1 MDRLTSLTVF
11 ARVVEAGAF
20 AAAARRLGMSTT
32 AVSSHVR
39 ALEERLGAR
48 LLNRTTRRL
57 GLTEVGRA
65 YYERCTQVLA
75 DLEEADRVA
84 GALQSTPRGT
94 LRLYVGA
101 HVIRFVAPVIADYL
115 RRHPLVSVDLAIGER
130 MIDMVDEGFDLVVRP
145 VPPPDSTLIV
155 RRLAGWR
162 HVLCCAPFY
171 LDAHPAPRR
180 PADLAAHNC
189 LRYAYYPFGDEWR
202 FTDPGG
208 ATAAVRVAGNL
219 VTNSAEALRVAC
231 LAGLG
236 LFLAPGFYVAEDLRL
251 GRLVPLLE
259 GFVPVEFAL
268 NAIYPHRHHLSLKV
282 RSFVDLIAA
291 HFARGQEGWIPP
303 AVALG

>member
-11 ARVVEAGAF
+11 ARVVECGGF
-20 AAAARRLGMSTT
+20 AAAARRLSMSTT
-32 AVSSHVR
+32 AVSSHVK
-39 ALEERLGAR
+39 ALEDRLGAR

-65 YYERCTQVLA
+65 YYERCSQVLA
-75 DLEEADRVA
+75 DLEEADRIA
-84 GALQSTPRGT
+84 GTLQSTPRGT

-115 RRHPLVSVDLAIGER
+115 RRHPLVSVDLSIGER
-130 MIDMVDEGFDLVVRP
+130 MVDMVDEGFDLLVRP

-162 HVLCCAPFY
+162 HVLCCSPTY
-171 LDAHPAPRR
+171 LDTHPAPRR
-180 PADLAAHNC
+180 PAEVAEHNC
-189 LRYAYYPFGDEWR
+189 LRYAHYPFGDEWR
-202 FTDPGG
+202 FTGPEGEPVS
-208 ATAAVRVAGNL
+208 VRVAGNL

-236 LFLAPGFYVAEDLRL
+236 LFGFA
-251 GRLVPLLE
+251 
-259 GFVPVEFAL
+259 PVEFAL

-282 RSFVDLIAA
+282 RSFVDLTAA
-291 HFARGQEGWIPP
+291 HFARGQEGWLAP
-303 AVALG
+303 APG

>member
-11 ARVVEAGAF
+11 ARVVECGGF
-20 AAAARRLGMSTT
+20 AAAARRLSMSTT
-32 AVSSHVR
+32 AVSSHVK

-65 YYERCTQVLA
+65 YYERCSQVLA
-75 DLEEADRVA
+75 DLEEADRIA
-84 GALQSTPRGT
+84 GTLQSTPRGT

-115 RRHPLVSVDLAIGER
+115 RRHPLVSVDLSIGER
-130 MIDMVDEGFDLVVRP
+130 MVDMVDEGFDLLVRP

-162 HVLCCAPFY
+162 HVLCCSPAY
-171 LDAHPAPRR
+171 LDTRPAPRR
-180 PADLAAHNC
+180 PAEVADHNC
-189 LRYAYYPFGDEWR
+189 LRYAHYPFGDEWR
-202 FTDPGG
+202 FTGPEGEL
-208 ATAAVRVAGNL
+208 VSVKVAGSL

-236 LFLAPGFYVAEDLRL
+236 LFLAPGFYVAADLQA
-251 GRLVPLLE
+251 GRLVPLLD
-259 GFVPVEFAL
+259 GFAPVEFAL

-282 RSFVDLIAA
+282 RSFVDLTAA
-291 HFARGQEGWIPP
+291 HFARGQEGWLAP
-303 AVALG
+303 APG

>member
-11 ARVVEAGAF
+11 ARVVECGGF
-20 AAAARRLGMSTT
+20 AAAARRLSMSTT
-32 AVSSHVR
+32 AVSSHVK
-39 ALEERLGAR
+39 ALEDRLGAR

-65 YYERCTQVLA
+65 YYERCSQVLA
-75 DLEEADRVA
+75 DLEEADRIA
-84 GALQSTPRGT
+84 GTLQSTPRGM

-115 RRHPLVSVDLAIGER
+115 RRHPLVSVDLSIGER
-130 MIDMVDEGFDLVVRP
+130 MVDMVDEGFDLVVRP

-162 HVLCCAPFY
+162 HVLCCAPSY
-171 LDAHPAPRR
+171 LDAHAAPSR
-180 PADLAAHNC
+180 PADIAGHNC
-189 LRYAYYPFGDEWR
+189 LRYAYYPYGDEWR
-202 FTDPGG
+202 FTDPEG
-208 ATAAVRVAGNL
+208 AVAAVRVAGNL

-236 LFLAPGFYVAEDLRL
+236 LFLAPGFYVAADLQA
-251 GRLVPLLE
+251 GRLVPLLD
-259 GFVPVEFAL
+259 GFAPVEFAL

-282 RSFVDLIAA
+282 RSFVDLTAA
-291 HFARGQEGWIPP
+291 HFARGQEGWLAP
-303 AVALG
+303 APG